1 MRDELRGVDDLTPG
15 LCVVEVVCPQI
26 DVGTHGAYMK
36 DTLLV
41 KMSHLIL
48 LVSAVSRRE
57 DPLQVEQSA
66 ATEPLGV
73 EGEPDH
79 PGVDVRRHLL
89 PAHDPGGAGL
99 RDAAPLLPIVVHG
112 IGGGLGP
119 RGGSGG
125 GGQRLYVRDNLVTVK
140 KSFI

>member
-1 MRDELRGVDDLTPG
+1 M
-15 LCVVEVVCPQI
+15 
-26 DVGTHGAYMK
+26 
-36 DTLLV
+36 LLV

-89 PAHDPGGAGL
+89 PAHDPGRAGL
-99 RDAAPLLPIVVHG
+99 RDAAALLPVVVHG

-125 GGQRLYVRDNLVTVK
+125 GGQRLDVRDDLVTFGGNYIYSLRVLAH
-140 KSFI
+140 SETTLTCTRSHGNE